1 MNWLTGS
8 MQTRLM
14 SLVGAGLLVM
24 FLVAEYT
31 ASSLGNSIDGYRSI
45 LAQQISYERGI
56 SNLNYQFKIQV
67 QEWKNV
73 LLRGTNEA
81 DREKYW
87 QRFKDQH
94 ELIQEQARSLEQ
106 AMNGSPFRNQV
117 EQFRDAHKAMFIA
130 YNKGFEDFVFSEFN
144 PTVGDEA
151 VKGID
156 REPAKLLDEAS
167 NQIAQLV
174 QKDAND
180 LDVQAQRVTTIAA
193 FSLIVGAVLILLALG
208 VTLKSNIIK
217 PIHGMMQDI
226 NRFGRGDFSH
236 PLNSN
241 RGDEIG
247 QLTRNLETM
256 RSEIV
261 AIISAVQ
268 TASGSL
274 SLASEN
280 INETASEISQHTG
293 KTEHY
298 TDQVS
303 TAINEMSATVQEVAG
318 NAAGAAEAA
327 QAADTNARA
336 GLNVMDQTMSAIN
349 NLSQEVVKIAQ
360 AMDKLE
366 QDTSSVGTVLGVI
379 KGIAEQTNLLAL
391 NAAIE
396 AARAGEQGRG
406 FAVVADEV
414 RGLAQ
419 RTQESTAEIQT
430 IIETVQSGAAT
441 AVRAMRDGQEKTHAT
456 VDLAGQAGDSIRAIT
471 EAVSRIRDM
480 NTQIATAAEEQSY
493 ASEEISRNVSGMAE
507 LAQNAHSA
515 ARRSTEIANKLDATS
530 SELTSLIAR
539 FKV

>member
-14 SLVGAGLLVM
+14 SLVGIGLLLLC
-24 FLVAEYT
+24 LVAEYT
-31 ASSLGNSIDGYRSI
+31 ASRLGDSIDGYRDI
-45 LAQQISYERGI
+45 IAKQISYERGI
-56 SNLNYQFKIQV
+56 SKLNYHFKIQV

-73 LLRGTNEA
+73 LLRGSNEA
-81 DREKYW
+81 DRTKYW
-87 QRFKDQH
+87 QKFKDQH
-94 ELIQEQARSLEQ
+94 TLIQEEARTLEQ
-106 AMNGSPFRNQV
+106 TMAGSPFRSQV
-117 EQFRDAHKAMFIA
+117 EQFRDAHKEMFNA

-144 PTVGDEA
+144 STVGDQA

-156 REPAKLLDEAS
+156 REPARLLDQAS
-167 NQIAQLV
+167 EQIAQLV
-174 QKDAND
+174 QTDSRK
-180 LDVQAQRVTTIAA
+180 LDVEAEAVTTIAMI
-193 FSLIVGAVLILLALG
+193 SLLVGAGIILVVLF
-208 VTLKSNIIK
+208 VTLKSNIIN
-217 PIHGMMQDI
+217 PIHKMMQDI
-226 NRFGRGDFSH
+226 NLCCSGDFSN
-236 PLNSN
+236 PLVSN
-241 RGDEIG
+241 RSDEIG
-247 QLTRNLETM
+247 QLTRNLDKM
-256 RSEIV
+256 RMEIS

-268 TASGSL
+268 STARSL
-274 SLASEN
+274 SSASEN
-280 INETASEISQHTG
+280 INETASEISEHTG

-298 TDQVS
+298 TDQVAA
-303 TAINEMSATVQEVAG
+303 AINEMSSTVQEVAS

-327 QAADTNARA
+327 QAADTNAKS
-336 GLNVMDQTMSAIN
+336 GLNVMDQTMAAIN
-349 NLSQEVVKIAQ
+349 SLSQEVVKIAH

-441 AVRAMRDGQEKTHAT
+441 AVRAMRDGQEKTHTT

-493 ASEEISRNVSGMAE
+493 ASEEISRNVSGMAA

-530 SELTSLIAR
+530 SELTTSIAR